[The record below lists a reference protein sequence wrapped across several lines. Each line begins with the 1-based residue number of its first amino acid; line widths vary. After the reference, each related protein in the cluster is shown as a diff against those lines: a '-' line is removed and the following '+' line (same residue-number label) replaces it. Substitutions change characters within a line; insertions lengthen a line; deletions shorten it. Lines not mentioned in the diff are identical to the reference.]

1 MVPPRL
7 LPLLLA
13 FVQAV
18 CAEITYVPGGYI
30 VTIAPSP
37 PPPPL
42 SDVKPNWTALYFFL
56 GVLGMY
62 LLVMG
67 LVLWKGRAK
76 PISAGEGMP
85 LNDKPSDSE
94 APVTEKG
101 PATRPEGRA
110 RSWMELR
117 QSGYE
122 PPSLES
128 IDKEI
133 KKGFVRKIY
142 SILGTQLL
150 VTVAVCVI
158 MIYSSFYKGD
168 PYYPTSFGYYYIRQQ
183 WITFLVLILML
194 VVLCGLFSMKNIY
207 PINYGLLSLFT
218 VALSFTLGR

>member
-117 QSGYE
+117 LAAVGVRAAITRVDRQGDQE
-122 PPSLES
+122 RLRPRTRRIGHQTPDAPP
-128 IDKEI
+128 
-133 KKGFVRKIY
+133 G
-142 SILGTQLL
+142 
-150 VTVAVCVI
+150 
-158 MIYSSFYKGD
+158 
-168 PYYPTSFGYYYIRQQ
+168 
-183 WITFLVLILML
+183 
-194 VVLCGLFSMKNIY
+194 
-207 PINYGLLSLFT
+207 
-218 VALSFTLGR
+218 